1 MSRIDELIAEF
12 TPHGVKFKALGDIA
26 DLVRGNGMPK
36 VDLTGEGVGA
46 IHYGQ
51 IYTRYGVWT
60 TETLSF
66 VAPETAARLAKA
78 APGDIIITNTSENI
92 EDVCKA
98 VAWLGD
104 ETIVTGGHA
113 TVIKHHE
120 DSKYLSYW
128 FQSESFASQKKALA
142 TGTKV
147 IDVSAK
153 QLMKVRIPVPPLE
166 VQREIVRIL
175 DQFTQL
181 EALLEAELEAELEAR
196 KQQYEHYRTEL
207 LAGAA
212 TLGRPVELGELG
224 RIVTG
229 RTPKSS
235 HSSAWGDYLDF
246 VTPSDIKNG
255 MKRIGSPARRLSVS
269 GAEALSK
276 AIVPENSLLVTC
288 IGADMG
294 KTVLN
299 ANACATNQQINSLTL
314 SPGIDTDFVFHVL
327 TSMRN
332 KIRAQGERAGGT
344 MPIINKSDF
353 SKIRIALPPLEEQQ
367 RIGRILDR
375 FDALVN
381 DLSVGLPAEIAVR
394 RKQYEYY
401 RDKLLSFREAD

>member
-12 TPHGVKFKALGDIA
+12 APQGVKFKALGDIA
-26 DLVRGNGMPK
+26 DFVRGNGMPK

-60 TETLSF
+60 TKTLSF

-78 APGDIIITNTSENI
+78 ERGDIIITNTSENI

-128 FQSESFASQKKALA
+128 FQSESFALQKKALA

-175 DQFTQL
+175 DKFTQ
-181 EALLEAELEAELEAR
+181 LEAELEAELEAR
-196 KQQYEHYRTEL
+196 RRQYEHYRT
-207 LAGAA
+207 GAFA
-212 TLGRPVELGELG
+212 FPVGDGAKWSTLGDVSAKVSSGGTPSSGREAYYGGDIPWLRTQEVDFGPVFTTGVSITEEGLRNSSANWIPEHCVVVAMYGATAAKVAVNEIPLTTNQACCNLQIDPAQADYRYVFYWISSQYEQLKGLGE
-224 RIVTG
+224 
-229 RTPKSS
+229 
-235 HSSAWGDYLDF
+235 
-246 VTPSDIKNG
+246 
-255 MKRIGSPARRLSVS
+255 GSQA
-269 GAEALSK
+269 
-276 AIVPENSLLVTC
+276 N
-288 IGADMG
+288 
-294 KTVLN
+294 LN
-299 ANACATNQQINSLTL
+299 AKKVKNFPIPVPSLDEQLRVVTL
-314 SPGIDTDFVFHVL
+314 
-327 TSMRN
+327 
-332 KIRAQGERAGGT
+332 
-344 MPIINKSDF
+344 
-353 SKIRIALPPLEEQQ
+353 
-367 RIGRILDR
+367 LDK

-381 DLSVGLPAEIAVR
+381 DLSIGLPAELAAR
-394 RKQYEYY
+394 RKQYEHY
-401 RDKLLSFREAD
+401 RDRLLTFEEVSA